1 MDVPSHLI
9 RITIHQNMETRK
21 KQVAAINTLERGKMY
36 ERIRLLNN
44 LAVELSD
51 QASGCTLMLVL

>member
-1 MDVPSHLI
+1 
-9 RITIHQNMETRK
+9 METRK